1 MMGFL
6 RRIVLTMIGLAAL
19 VVLEQAFGMTT
30 AIVAT
35 AVCFVGYVVW
45 LTLRQ
50 IAEEGDD
57 DDGAA

>member
-1 MMGFL
+1 MDAL
-6 RRIVLTMIGLAAL
+6 IRADDKRGLAAL

-35 AVCFVGYVVW
+35 AVCFVGYVLW

-57 DDGAA
+57 DGPG

>member
-1 MMGFL
+1 MMNFL
-6 RRIVLTMIGLAAL
+6 RRILLTMVGLAAL

-35 AVCFVGYVVW
+35 AVCFVGYVLW

-57 DDGAA
+57 DGPG